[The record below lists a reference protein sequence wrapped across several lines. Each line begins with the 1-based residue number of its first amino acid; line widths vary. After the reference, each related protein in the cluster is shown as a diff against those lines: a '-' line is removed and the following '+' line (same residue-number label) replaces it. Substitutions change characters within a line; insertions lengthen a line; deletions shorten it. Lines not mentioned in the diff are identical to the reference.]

1 MRIAGRL
8 DSWQG
13 GCADLRS
20 LKEFR
25 LGGLKYIPGSQ
36 QARGLNSQ
44 VFLPA
49 QTLTCKDLQFRSESQ
64 R

>member
-13 GCADLRS
+13 GCADLRC

-25 LGGLKYIPGSQ
+25 LGGLKYISDSQQTAGKGSQ
-36 QARGLNSQ
+36 
-44 VFLPA
+44 LPA
-49 QTLTCKDLQFRSESQ
+49 FPPSSDIDLQGPTIQ
-64 R
+64 D